1 VTDKPG
7 DDVVNDIVQ
16 AMQRSKAAQEQLR
29 LQLCTSDPR
38 ICYLCK
44 YHRDEDTPATHRII
58 KYRTGRYAAKRSSD
72 PELCLHCASNQTA
85 GMNIE
90 LRLRGLLDSETQL
103 LPRIPT
109 GPE

>member
-1 VTDKPG
+1 MTDKPA
-7 DDVVNDIVQ
+7 DDLVTDIVQ
-16 AMQRSKAAQEQLR
+16 SIQRKKAAQERLR

-44 YHRDEDTPATHRII
+44 YDRDEDTLATHRII
-58 KYRTGRYAAKRSSD
+58 RYRTGRYAAKRSSD
-72 PELCLHCASNQTA
+72 PELCLRCASNQTA

-90 LRLRGLLDSETQL
+90 LRLRGLLDSETRL
-103 LPRIPT
+103 VPRIPE